1 MDRKRINKII
11 EIKENIKK
19 GKEREIEEV
28 NLRMASICSE
38 IEAVEGVIS
47 QNHARLYNTALSG
60 NDFAVITDYLDCLD
74 TSRSALVCEKS
85 ALQENID
92 ALYQEL
98 YEYARELKMLFK
110 LRDRVMTEFKKGE
123 MRREQKM
130 LDEMALRPDDKK
142 IPNR

>member
-19 GKEREIEEV
+19 DKEREVEAA
-28 NLRMASICSE
+28 NLKMASICCE
-38 IEAVEGVIS
+38 IEAVEGTIS
-47 QNHARLYNTALSG
+47 QNYTRLYSTMLSG
-60 NDFAVITDYLDCLD
+60 NDFAVLTDYLDCLD

-92 ALYQEL
+92 VLYQEL
-98 YEYARELKMLFK
+98 YEYARELKMLCK
-110 LRDRVMTEFKKGE
+110 LRDKVMTEFKKGE

-130 LDEMALRPDDKK
+130 LDAMALRPGDKK
-142 IPNR
+142 M